1 MDVITQVAER
11 FLNGVDPDNKKSLS
25 VDKVVASLQELM
37 TDSGGKLDLKGIIS
51 NLDAQG
57 LMSIADSWLGNG
69 ENAPISANAVKNLF
83 GGEKLS
89 QIATKLNLDED
100 SVANGVTRALPEI
113 IDKSSRDGSLLDMAD
128 DLLGSF
134 KKFF

>member
-1 MDVITQVAER
+1 MDVITQAAER
-11 FLNGVDPDNKKSLS
+11 FLKGVDPDKAKGLGLDTIVS
-25 VDKVVASLQELM
+25 SLQELM
-37 TDSGGKLDLKGIIS
+37 TDSGGKLDLGGIIS

-69 ENAPISANAVKNLF
+69 ENAPISTNAVKNLF

-89 QIATKLNLDED
+89 QIATKLDLDED
-100 SVANGVTRALPEI
+100 SVANGVTKALPEI
-113 IDKSSRDGSLLDMAD
+113 IDKSSRDGSLFDMAD